1 MFEHVLYPEQGLS
14 GMGIITRKGLAALSF
29 AICLFVSS
37 VALAGEYQHLSRFSV
52 KFAGIEI
59 GRATFDIRFDDKSYS
74 LKGSGKTTGLV
85 EWVSPS
91 IGSFE
96 SAGAMIDNQ
105 LKPKIHSVSVIERK
119 KKPESV
125 RLAFAAEKV
134 VDVKIQSNKKP
145 KVRKAPKYVPVE
157 AKHLAAVLD
166 PASTLIVP
174 MTGTNARDGNRV
186 CNQRFPVFDGETRY
200 DIQLRY
206 KTTKPVK
213 TKGYK
218 GHAYVCQMRYIPVAG
233 HKKNHRN
240 VKEMAEN
247 KHMEIW
253 LAPMQ
258 GVSVFT
264 PIKISVGTKYGRF
277 VADPTYFGSAS

>member
-1 MFEHVLYPEQGLS
+1 
-14 GMGIITRKGLAALSF
+14 MGITTGKRLLVLTLALSLPAANTAF
-29 AICLFVSS
+29 
-37 VALAGEYQHLSRFSV
+37 GEEIQHQSRFSV

-59 GRATFDIRFDDKSYS
+59 GRATFDIQFDDKTYS

-91 IGSFE
+91 TGTFE
-96 SAGAMIDNQ
+96 STGAVFDNQ
-105 LKPKIHSVSVIERK
+105 LKPEIHSVSVIERK

-125 RLAFAAEKV
+125 QLAFASEKV
-134 VDVKIQSNKKP
+134 VDVKIRSNKKR

-174 MTGTNARDGNRV
+174 MNGSDARKGNKV
-186 CNQRFPVFDGETRY
+186 CDRRFPVFDGETRY

-206 KTTKPVK
+206 KSTRPVK
-213 TKGYK
+213 TTGYK

-264 PIKISVGTKYGRF
+264 PIKISIGTKYGRF
-277 VADPTYFGSAS
+277 VADPTYFGSSS